1 MEEGASGVCLSPELN
16 FSQLSEWTA
25 SELSAAEVLVH
36 GELVLMVS
44 EYCMLRGALD
54 GGESTCSGFC
64 RRDKFALRDRKGFV
78 FPVQTDAN
86 CRAYV
91 LNSRTLCMIEDLPR
105 LVDLGFGSL
114 RIEARRGSPE
124 YINGTVRRYRQALD
138 LLFYG
143 GEPDLGAM
151 KEKLASIAPSEFTKI
166 HYYRGVL

>member
-1 MEEGASGVCLSPELN
+1 MGNWFDGIRVLY
-16 FSQLSEWTA
+16 
-25 SELSAAEVLVH
+25 AA
-36 GELVLMVS
+36 
-44 EYCMLRGALD
+44 GALD
-54 GGESTCSGFC
+54 GGESTCSGFAGEINSLYVIV
-64 RRDKFALRDRKGFV
+64 KVLFS
-78 FPVQTDAN
+78 VQTDAN